1 MKEVVKR
8 VYNGYLNFVLK
19 TSTVSFENFYE
30 IDDEIM
36 DNCIL
41 GFWREN
47 SYSMNLL
54 LKKLNRYY
62 KVKKNQELDVNV
74 VVTDDSRG
82 EYIEY
87 ILNSYGANALK
98 MPDDIHKKEF
108 IKELREKSKEDSL
121 VALALDGPIGPLHE
135 PKKIAFSLA
144 KDSNKPFVGIKVR
157 HSKKLKLKN
166 KSDNYGIP
174 LPFTKIQFS
183 ADVFGNIDNEVL
195 TNFKEYKE
203 IVKERLCF

>member
-1 MKEVVKR
+1 MKAVVKR
-8 VYNGYLNFVLK
+8 AYKAYLDFVLK

-30 IDDEIM
+30 IDDKIM

-41 GFWREN
+41 GFWHGD

-74 VVTDDSRG
+74 VVTADSRG

-87 ILNSYGANALK
+87 MLNSYGAHALR
-98 MPDDIHKKEF
+98 MPDGVKMKNF
-108 IKELREKSKEDSL
+108 LKELREKSREES
-121 VALALDGPIGPLHE
+121 VVVLALDGPVGPLHE

-144 KDSNKPFVGIKVR
+144 KDSNKPFVGIKVE
-157 HSKKLKLKN
+157 HSRKLKLKN
-166 KSDNYGIP
+166 RWDNYGIP

-183 ADVFGNIDNEVL
+183 ADVFGNIDNDVL

-203 IVKERLCF
+203 IVKERLCS

>member
-1 MKEVVKR
+1 MKSVVKR

-41 GFWREN
+41 GFWRE
-47 SYSMNLL
+47 
-54 LKKLNRYY
+54 NRYY

-98 MPDDIHKKEF
+98 MPDDIEMKEF
-108 IKELREKSKEDSL
+108 LKKLREKSKEDSL
-121 VALALDGPIGPLHE
+121 VALALDGPVGPLHE

-144 KDSNKPFVGIKVR
+144 KYSNKPFVGIKVD
-157 HSKKLKLKN
+157 HSKKLKFKN

>member
-74 VVTDDSRG
+74 VIADDSRG
-82 EYIEY
+82 EYI
-87 ILNSYGANALK
+87 
-98 MPDDIHKKEF
+98 
-108 IKELREKSKEDSL
+108 
-121 VALALDGPIGPLHE
+121 
-135 PKKIAFSLA
+135 
-144 KDSNKPFVGIKVR
+144 
-157 HSKKLKLKN
+157 
-166 KSDNYGIP
+166 
-174 LPFTKIQFS
+174 
-183 ADVFGNIDNEVL
+183 
-195 TNFKEYKE
+195 
-203 IVKERLCF
+203 

>member
-1 MKEVVKR
+1 MKAVVKR

-41 GFWREN
+41 GFWQEN

-74 VVTDDSRG
+74 VIADDSRG

-98 MPDDIHKKEF
+98 MPDDIEMKEF
-108 IKELREKSKEDSL
+108 LKKLREKSKEDSL
-121 VALALDGPIGPLHE
+121 VALALDGP
-135 PKKIAFSLA
+135 LA
-144 KDSNKPFVGIKVR
+144 KYSNKPFVGIKVE

-183 ADVFGNIDNEVL
+183 ADVFGNIDNDVL

>member
-1 MKEVVKR
+1 MKAVVKR
-8 VYNGYLNFVLK
+8 AYRAYLELVLK

-41 GFWREN
+41 GFWHGD

-54 LKKLNRYY
+54 LKKLNKYY
-62 KVKKNQELDVNV
+62 KVKKHKDIDVNV
-74 VVTDDSRG
+74 VVTADERG

-87 ILNSYGANALK
+87 MLNSYGAHALR
-98 MPDDIHKKEF
+98 MPDGVKMKSF
-108 IKELREKSKEDSL
+108 LKELRDKSREES
-121 VALALDGPIGPLHE
+121 VVVLALDGPIGPLHE

-144 KDSNKPFVGIKVR
+144 KDSEKPFVGIKVE
-157 HSKKLKLKN
+157 HSKKIRLTKRW
-166 KSDNYGIP
+166 DNYGIP
-174 LPFTKIQFS
+174 LPFTNIKFS
-183 ADVFGNIDNEVL
+183 ADVFGKIDKEVL

-203 IVKERLCF
+203 EVKERLCS

>member
-1 MKEVVKR
+1 MKAVVKR

-87 ILNSYGANALK
+87 ILNSYGASALK
-98 MPDDIHKKEF
+98 MPDDVNKKEF

-121 VALALDGPIGPLHE
+121 VALA
-135 PKKIAFSLA
+135 
-144 KDSNKPFVGIKVR
+144 
-157 HSKKLKLKN
+157 LKN